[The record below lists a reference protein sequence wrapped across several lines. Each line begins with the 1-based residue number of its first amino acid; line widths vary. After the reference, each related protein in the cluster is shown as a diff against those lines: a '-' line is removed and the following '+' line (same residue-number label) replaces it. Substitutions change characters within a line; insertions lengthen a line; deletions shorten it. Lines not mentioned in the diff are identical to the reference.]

1 MSNQQL
7 QQLFNKPIP
16 SKLTEFNV
24 IINIPFT
31 GEDGKVNSL
40 NIDIE
45 DKTNDKLVNK
55 NRFMKSIKSKKRVID
70 TTLQKIEKEDLE
82 PEKKEK
88 IKKDAINKLII
99 KPSQTKKLK
108 QNLTDTSIAAVS
120 EIKTIQIGDEIIG
133 NRLPIDRGSKPII
146 KSSYFMNNRENFIKF
161 INGLLKPYRQD
172 ILDETK
178 ETCDSKSS
186 QKEQSLFTHQKIVR
200 DYINLYTPYRGALLY
215 HGLGSGKT
223 CSSIAI
229 AENIIKNV
237 SIITAESMITNQ
249 KVVVL
254 TPASLRTNYIEE
266 IKNCGNPIYKK
277 KQFWEFINTDESPEL
292 IEILSTSLN
301 LPTSYINTQHGAWLV
316 NVKKANNYD
325 KLSETEQNSLNS
337 QLKTMIDQKFIFHNY
352 NGALARKSRIKEL
365 TSDGTINI
373 FENKVVIIDE
383 AHNFVSRIVNKI
395 EKSKPS
401 ANGLYNDSDEASL
414 KLYDMLMSANNCKI
428 VLLTGTPII
437 NYPNEM
443 GIMFNILR
451 GYIKTWHI
459 PVNET
464 PSLKTRIT
472 IELLQKILKKEKH
485 LDFVSYN
492 SNVLTISRNPFG
504 FVNSVYR
511 EEYKG
516 VKLNT
521 NGDIM
526 DDKVFIDNIIKTLTT
541 NNIECIQSNIKI
553 ILTKAL
559 PDKLDEFNNKFIDS
573 DKGDVKNIDIFKR
586 RIVGLT
592 SYLNDKEN
600 LMPQYDADKD
610 FYLERIEMSDYQF
623 AKYQDVR
630 NAEISKDQNKKKNNL
645 FTDSASSYRI
655 FSRSYCNYVFPED
668 YPRPFPHEGG
678 IAENF
683 DNMRNEDDIDGLVDK
698 DRVGNP
704 NAGISEDDVQTPSAI
719 QITYQQKL
727 KDALDFLSLNADRL
741 LSVDALETYSPKFL
755 KILKNVLNPEN
766 LGLHLLYSQF
776 RTIEGIGIFSLVLKA
791 NGFIQFKLTKNSSGQ
806 YVLDI
811 PEGMIVGQ
819 RMFALYTGTE
829 SAEEKELIRNI
840 YNGEWNL
847 LPNNL
852 ALQLKQVAPNNNMG
866 EIIKLI
872 IISAAGAEGISL
884 KNTRFVH
891 IMEPYWHPVRTEQVI
906 GRARRICSHE
916 NLEEP
921 LRNIK
926 VFLYLMKLSEGQAK
940 SASNQ
945 LQRFDVSKTDKSS
958 KIPLTTDENLY
969 DLARRKQNIHKQLL
983 KCVKETAI
991 DCAIQFKS
999 TSSETLK
1006 CYSFSG
1012 ETDPNVYSYKPNISN
1027 EETDKAI
1034 QKVNKQEFIFK
1045 ARVFNADG
1053 KKYAMKMDDEGKPTG
1068 ILYDI
1073 DIYKLAKEDPDIEM
1087 FPVGKVIQSPDGTTN
1102 IDFN

>member
-1 MSNQQL
+1 
-7 QQLFNKPIP
+7 
-16 SKLTEFNV
+16 
-24 IINIPFT
+24 
-31 GEDGKVNSL
+31 
-40 NIDIE
+40 
-45 DKTNDKLVNK
+45 
-55 NRFMKSIKSKKRVID
+55 
-70 TTLQKIEKEDLE
+70 
-82 PEKKEK
+82 
-88 IKKDAINKLII
+88 
-99 KPSQTKKLK
+99 
-108 QNLTDTSIAAVS
+108 
-120 EIKTIQIGDEIIG
+120 
-133 NRLPIDRGSKPII
+133 
-146 KSSYFMNNRENFIKF
+146 
-161 INGLLKPYRQD
+161 
-172 ILDETK
+172 
-178 ETCDSKSS
+178 
-186 QKEQSLFTHQKIVR
+186 
-200 DYINLYTPYRGALLY
+200 
-215 HGLGSGKT
+215 
-223 CSSIAI
+223 
-229 AENIIKNV
+229 
-237 SIITAESMITNQ
+237 
-249 KVVVL
+249 
-254 TPASLRTNYIEE
+254 
-266 IKNCGNPIYKK
+266 
-277 KQFWEFINTDESPEL
+277 
-292 IEILSTSLN
+292 
-301 LPTSYINTQHGAWLV
+301 
-316 NVKKANNYD
+316 
-325 KLSETEQNSLNS
+325 
-337 QLKTMIDQKFIFHNY
+337 
-352 NGALARKSRIKEL
+352 
-365 TSDGTINI
+365 
-373 FENKVVIIDE
+373 
-383 AHNFVSRIVNKI
+383 
-395 EKSKPS
+395 
-401 ANGLYNDSDEASL
+401 
-414 KLYDMLMSANNCKI
+414 
-428 VLLTGTPII
+428 
-437 NYPNEM
+437 
-443 GIMFNILR
+443 
-451 GYIKTWHI
+451 
-459 PVNET
+459 
-464 PSLKTRIT
+464 
-472 IELLQKILKKEKH
+472 
-485 LDFVSYN
+485 
-492 SNVLTISRNPFG
+492 
-504 FVNSVYR
+504 
-511 EEYKG
+511 
-516 VKLNT
+516 
-521 NGDIM
+521 M

-541 NNIECIQSNIKI
+541 NNIECMQSNIKI

-806 YVLDI
+806 YILDI

-1006 CYSFSG
+1006 CYSFS
-1012 ETDPNVYSYKPNISN
+1012 
-1027 EETDKAI
+1027 
-1034 QKVNKQEFIFK
+1034 
-1045 ARVFNADG
+1045 
-1053 KKYAMKMDDEGKPTG
+1053 
-1068 ILYDI
+1068 
-1073 DIYKLAKEDPDIEM
+1073 
-1087 FPVGKVIQSPDGTTN
+1087 
-1102 IDFN
+1102 